1 MERITA
7 GDPPLILDVRSKHEY
22 DAGHVPGAV
31 HVPFWQAG
39 RYSQRLAAKRE
50 SPLVLYC
57 GHGPRA
63 HIAGAALRRRGFTNI
78 LYLAGHMKKWRAMK
92 LPLAIVCL
100 LLGAGA
106 LLAQQPEVRMVGVD
120 GEGAKY
126 WPVWR
131 GPSGQG
137 LATGTYPDTWS
148 ATENV
153 VWKKPVPGRGN
164 SSPIVWG
171 DRIFLTSAYEGG
183 RRLSLIAFRRTDG
196 AQLWEA
202 FAPDGRTG
210 RAHYKNGHAS
220 ATPSTDGTLVYASFG
235 SRGLAAFDYNGKLV
249 WHKDLGDVDNYHGS
263 AGSPLLYRNR
273 IILYQDFDGG
283 SFVAA
288 FDAKTGKELGGRHA
302 CVRRVRSLS
311 PLKSATRSSSAASHR
326 SLRTI
331 RIQDASCGCVTAT
344 RTKSSRRQWSA
355 TDWCL
360 PPQGAW
366 VRLSPFGLAAAAT

>member
-1 MERITA
+1 MTRSLTPDALMERITA
-7 GDPPLILDVRSKHEY
+7 GDPPLILDVRSKQEY

-39 RYSQRLAAKRE
+39 RHSQTLAATRE

-63 HIAGAALRRRGFTNI
+63 HIAGAALKRRGFTNI
-78 LYLAGHMKKWRAMK
+78 FYLAGHMKKWRAMK

-100 LLGAGA
+100 LFGASV
-106 LLAQQPEVRMVGVD
+106 LLAQQPEVRMVGVE

-171 DRIFLTSAYEGG
+171 DRIFLTSAYDGG
-183 RRLSLIAFRRTDG
+183 RRVSLIAFRRTDG

-202 FAPDGRTG
+202 FAPDGRT
-210 RAHYKNGHAS
+210 RARALQERTRIGDA
-220 ATPSTDGTLVYASFG
+220 VYRRDARLRVIRQPRPGGVRLQRQARLAQG
-235 SRGLAAFDYNGKLV
+235 SR
-249 WHKDLGDVDNYHGS
+249 
-263 AGSPLLYRNR
+263 R
-273 IILYQDFDGG
+273 
-283 SFVAA
+283 
-288 FDAKTGKELGGRHA
+288 
-302 CVRRVRSLS
+302 
-311 PLKSATRSSSAASHR
+311 
-326 SLRTI
+326 
-331 RIQDASCGCVTAT
+331 
-344 RTKSSRRQWSA
+344 RRQ
-355 TDWCL
+355 L
-360 PPQGAW
+360 P
-366 VRLSPFGLAAAAT
+366 RLGGLAAAVQEPNHPVPGF

>member
-1 MERITA
+1 MRSLTPDALMERIAA
-7 GDPPLILDVRSKHEY
+7 GDPPVILDVRSKHEY

-31 HVPFWQAG
+31 HVPFWRIG
-39 RYSQRLAAKRE
+39 RHSQTFAATRE
-50 SPLVLYC
+50 SPIVLYC

-92 LPLAIVCL
+92 LPLAIVCFL
-100 LLGAGA
+100 MGAGA
-106 LLAQQPEVRMVGVD
+106 LVAQQPDVRMVGVD

-171 DRIFLTSAYEGG
+171 DRIFLTSAYESG
-183 RRLSLIAFRRTDG
+183 RRVSLIAFRRTDG

-202 FAPDGRTG
+202 FAPDGRAG

-235 SRGLAAFDYNGKLV
+235 SRGLAAFDFNGKLV

-263 AGSPLLYRNR
+263 AGSPLLLQRTASSCTR
-273 IILYQDFDGG
+273 ISTAGRSSRRSTRD
-283 SFVAA
+283 
-288 FDAKTGKELGGRHA
+288 TGKELWRTP
-302 CVRRVRSLS
+302 RRASVGWGT
-311 PLKSATRSSSAASHR
+311 PVAVTWKNGTRSSSAASHR
-326 SLRTI
+326 SPRTI
-331 RIQDASCGCVTAT
+331 RIPAASCGCVTAT
-344 RTKSSRRQWSA
+344 RSR
-355 TDWCL
+355 
-360 PPQGAW
+360 
-366 VRLSPFGLAAAAT
+366 

>member
-1 MERITA
+1 MTRNQLTPDALMERITA
-7 GDPPLILDVRSKHEY
+7 GDPPLILDVRSKQEY

-39 RYSQRLAAKRE
+39 RHSQTLAAKRE

-63 HIAGAALRRRGFTNI
+63 HIAGAALKRRGFTNI

-100 LLGAGA
+100 LLGAGV

-171 DRIFLTSAYEGG
+171 DRIFLTSAYDGG
-183 RRLSLIAFRRTDG
+183 RRVSLIAFRRTDG
-196 AQLWEA
+196 TQLWEA

-235 SRGLAAFDYNGKLV
+235 SRGLAAFDFNGKLV
-249 WHKDLGDVDNYHGS
+249 WHKDLGDVDNYHGV
-263 AGSPLLYRNR
+263 G
-273 IILYQDFDGG
+273 
-283 SFVAA
+283 
-288 FDAKTGKELGGRHA
+288 
-302 CVRRVRSLS
+302 
-311 PLKSATRSSSAASHR
+311 
-326 SLRTI
+326 
-331 RIQDASCGCVTAT
+331 
-344 RTKSSRRQWSA
+344 
-355 TDWCL
+355 
-360 PPQGAW
+360 
-366 VRLSPFGLAAAAT
+366 GLAAAVQEPNHPVPGF